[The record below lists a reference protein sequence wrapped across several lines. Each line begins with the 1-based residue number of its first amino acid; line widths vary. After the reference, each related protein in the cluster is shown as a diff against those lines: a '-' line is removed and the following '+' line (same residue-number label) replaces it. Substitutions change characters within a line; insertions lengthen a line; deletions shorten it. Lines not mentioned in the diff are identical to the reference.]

1 MASIHPRGYAVLIV
15 EDEPLLRMDAMDLAE
30 EAGLQAYGAANARE
44 AIALLEQ
51 HDNIRIL
58 FTDIQMKGSMD
69 GLKLAH
75 AVRKRW
81 PPIQIMVTSGAVKV
95 GADQMPENGLF
106 FTKPYAPR
114 FLIDTMR
121 SMAARIPS

>member
-1 MASIHPRGYAVLIV
+1 MALIHPRQYAVLVV

-30 EAGLQAYGAANARE
+30 EAGLRAYGAANARE
-44 AIALLEQ
+44 AIALLER
-51 HDNIRIL
+51 HDDIRIL

-75 AVRKRW
+75 AVSKRW

-95 GADQMPENGLF
+95 GADQLPENGLF
-106 FTKPYAPR
+106 FAKPYPPR
-114 FLIDTMR
+114 FLMDTMR
-121 SMAARIPS
+121 GIAAQILS